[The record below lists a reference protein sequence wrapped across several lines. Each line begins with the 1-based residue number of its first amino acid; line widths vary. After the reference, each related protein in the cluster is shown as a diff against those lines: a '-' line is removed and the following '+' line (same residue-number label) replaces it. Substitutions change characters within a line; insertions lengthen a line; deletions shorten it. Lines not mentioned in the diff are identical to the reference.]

1 MKKKWVVLMLF
12 TLTLSSSMTS
22 IAAADQPANQT
33 VLADQSSTGNHTEN
47 TDKNIA
53 QTNGE
58 QIAAGEPTSA
68 GTAASTTSTK
78 AARESS
84 AKAAGG
90 SSTKAAGSSTTV
102 KNTASAGSTWT
113 VTESQ
118 IKDAAGRV
126 KSFIEKNDRLPNYVT
141 IGSKQVSM
149 SQYLKLVNQET
160 LNLYG
165 SSGSLTVGSVSGP
178 TNPTESV
185 KSGNIQKSEYLKL
198 AKNILNFMN
207 SNGRAPNYA
216 SSSLGTIRYESL
228 VYAFSRVVAFHDN
241 NSRLPN
247 YVSVKSWNSQTGGT
261 NPGTGGTNPGTGGTN
276 PGNTITDPALQK
288 YLVATANAQS
298 TSSTIKNLAA
308 SITSGKTTTYAKAQ
322 AIFNWV
328 RDHVSYSF
336 YYNTKK
342 GALGA
347 YSSRSANCCD
357 MAHLVVA
364 LARATGIPARYQ
376 HGTCTFSSGTYGHV
390 WAQLYVSGKWY
401 YADAVSTRN
410 SFGTI
415 NNWNLNTYTLHG
427 TYAELPF

>member
-12 TLTLSSSMTS
+12 TLTLSTGMTS

-53 QTNGE
+53 QTNE
-58 QIAAGEPTSA
+58 EKLAAGEPTSA
-68 GTAASTTSTK
+68 K
-78 AARESS
+78 AA
-84 AKAAGG
+84 AG

-102 KNTASAGSTWT
+102 KTTASAGSTWT
-113 VTESQ
+113 VTDSQ

-228 VYAFSRVVAFHDN
+228 VYAFSRVVAFHDD

-247 YVSVKSWNSQTGGT
+247 YVSVKSWTSQTGGST
-261 NPGTGGTNPGTGGTN
+261 T
-276 PGNTITDPALQK
+276 TDPSLQK

-336 YYNTKK
+336 YY
-342 GALGA
+342 
-347 YSSRSANCCD
+347 SRSANCCD

-364 LARATGIPARYQ
+364 LARAAGIPARYQ

-427 TYAELPF
+427 TYASLPF

>member
-68 GTAASTTSTK
+68 GTAESTTSTK

-102 KNTASAGSTWT
+102 KTTASAGSTWT
-113 VTESQ
+113 VTDSQ
-118 IKDAAGRV
+118 IKDAADRV

-228 VYAFSRVVAFHDN
+228 VYAFSRVVAFHDD

-247 YVSVKSWNSQTGGT
+247 YVSVKSWTSQTGGST
-261 NPGTGGTNPGTGGTN
+261 T
-276 PGNTITDPALQK
+276 TDPSLQK

-336 YYNTKK
+336 YYNTQK

-364 LARATGIPARYQ
+364 LARAAGIPARYQ

-427 TYAELPF
+427 TYASLPF

>member
-1 MKKKWVVLMLF
+1 LMLF
-12 TLTLSSSMTS
+12 TLTLSTGMTS

-47 TDKNIA
+47 TDKSIA
-53 QTNGE
+53 QTNE
-58 QIAAGEPTSA
+58 EKLAAGEPTSA
-68 GTAASTTSTK
+68 K
-78 AARESS
+78 AA
-84 AKAAGG
+84 AG

-102 KNTASAGSTWT
+102 KTTASAGSTWT
-113 VTESQ
+113 VTDSQ
-118 IKDAAGRV
+118 IKDAADRV

-228 VYAFSRVVAFHDN
+228 VYAFSRVVAFHDD

-247 YVSVKSWNSQTGGT
+247 YVSVKSWTSQTGGST
-261 NPGTGGTNPGTGGTN
+261 T
-276 PGNTITDPALQK
+276 TDPSLQK

-336 YYNTKK
+336 YYNTQK

-364 LARATGIPARYQ
+364 LARAAGIPARYQ

-427 TYAELPF
+427 TYASLPF

>member
-12 TLTLSSSMTS
+12 TLTLSTGMTS

-47 TDKNIA
+47 TDKSIA
-53 QTNGE
+53 QTNE
-58 QIAAGEPTSA
+58 EKLAAGEPTSA
-68 GTAASTTSTK
+68 K
-78 AARESS
+78 AA
-84 AKAAGG
+84 AG

-102 KNTASAGSTWT
+102 KTTASAGSTWT
-113 VTESQ
+113 VTDSQ
-118 IKDAAGRV
+118 IKDAADRV

-165 SSGSLTVGSVSGP
+165 SSGSLTVGSVSRP

-228 VYAFSRVVAFHDN
+228 VYAFSRVVAFHDD

-247 YVSVKSWNSQTGGT
+247 YVSVKSWTSQTGGST
-261 NPGTGGTNPGTGGTN
+261 T
-276 PGNTITDPALQK
+276 TDPSLQK

-336 YYNTKK
+336 YYNTQK

-364 LARATGIPARYQ
+364 LARAAGIPARYQ

-427 TYAELPF
+427 TYASLPF

>member
-1 MKKKWVVLMLF
+1 MLF
-12 TLTLSSSMTS
+12 TLTLSTGMTS

-47 TDKNIA
+47 TDKSIA
-53 QTNGE
+53 QTNE
-58 QIAAGEPTSA
+58 EKLAAGEPTSA
-68 GTAASTTSTK
+68 K
-78 AARESS
+78 AA
-84 AKAAGG
+84 AG

-102 KNTASAGSTWT
+102 KTTASAGSTWT
-113 VTESQ
+113 VTDSQ
-118 IKDAAGRV
+118 IKDAADRV

-228 VYAFSRVVAFHDN
+228 VYAFSRVVAFHDD

-247 YVSVKSWNSQTGGT
+247 YVSVKSWTSQTGGST
-261 NPGTGGTNPGTGGTN
+261 T
-276 PGNTITDPALQK
+276 TDPSLQK

-336 YYNTKK
+336 YYNTQK

-364 LARATGIPARYQ
+364 LARAAGIPARYQ

-427 TYAELPF
+427 TYASLPF

>member
-12 TLTLSSSMTS
+12 TLTLSTGMTS

-47 TDKNIA
+47 TDKSIA
-53 QTNGE
+53 QTNE
-58 QIAAGEPTSA
+58 EKLAAGEPTSA
-68 GTAASTTSTK
+68 K
-78 AARESS
+78 AA
-84 AKAAGG
+84 AG

-102 KNTASAGSTWT
+102 KTTASAGSTWT
-113 VTESQ
+113 VTDSQ
-118 IKDAAGRV
+118 IKDAADRV

-228 VYAFSRVVAFHDN
+228 VYAFSRVVA
-241 NSRLPN
+241 S
-247 YVSVKSWNSQTGGT
+247 
-261 NPGTGGTNPGTGGTN
+261 
-276 PGNTITDPALQK
+276 
-288 YLVATANAQS
+288 
-298 TSSTIKNLAA
+298 
-308 SITSGKTTTYAKAQ
+308 TTTTADYP
-322 AIFNWV
+322 
-328 RDHVSYSF
+328 
-336 YYNTKK
+336 T
-342 GALGA
+342 
-347 YSSRSANCCD
+347 
-357 MAHLVVA
+357 
-364 LARATGIPARYQ
+364 
-376 HGTCTFSSGTYGHV
+376 TC
-390 WAQLYVSGKWY
+390 Q
-401 YADAVSTRN
+401 
-410 SFGTI
+410 
-415 NNWNLNTYTLHG
+415 
-427 TYAELPF
+427 

>member
-1 MKKKWVVLMLF
+1 MLF
-12 TLTLSSSMTS
+12 TLTLSTGMTS

-47 TDKNIA
+47 TDKSIA
-53 QTNGE
+53 QTNE
-58 QIAAGEPTSA
+58 EKLAAGEPTSA
-68 GTAASTTSTK
+68 K
-78 AARESS
+78 AA
-84 AKAAGG
+84 AG

-102 KNTASAGSTWT
+102 KTTASAGSTWT
-113 VTESQ
+113 VTDSQ
-118 IKDAAGRV
+118 IKDAADRV

-228 VYAFSRVVAFHDN
+228 VYAFSRVVAFHDD

-247 YVSVKSWNSQTGGT
+247 YVSVKSWTSQTGGST
-261 NPGTGGTNPGTGGTN
+261 T
-276 PGNTITDPALQK
+276 TDPSLQK

-336 YYNTKK
+336 YYNTQK

-364 LARATGIPARYQ
+364 LARAAGIPARYQ
-376 HGTCTFSSGTYGHV
+376 HGTYTFSSGTYGHV

-427 TYAELPF
+427 TYASLPF

>member
-12 TLTLSSSMTS
+12 TLTLSTGMTS

-47 TDKNIA
+47 TDKSIA
-53 QTNGE
+53 QTNE
-58 QIAAGEPTSA
+58 EKLAAGEPTSA
-68 GTAASTTSTK
+68 K
-78 AARESS
+78 AA
-84 AKAAGG
+84 AG

-102 KNTASAGSTWT
+102 KTTASAGSTWT
-113 VTESQ
+113 VTDSQ
-118 IKDAAGRV
+118 IKDAADRV

-228 VYAFSRVVAFHDN
+228 VYMFSRVVAFYGD

-247 YVSVKSWNSQTGGT
+247 YVSVKSWTSQTGGST
-261 NPGTGGTNPGTGGTN
+261 T
-276 PGNTITDPALQK
+276 TDPSLQK

-336 YYNTKK
+336 YYNTQK

-364 LARATGIPARYQ
+364 LARAAGIPARYQ

-427 TYAELPF
+427 TYASLPF

>member
-102 KNTASAGSTWT
+102 KTTASAGSTWT
-113 VTESQ
+113 VTDSQ
-118 IKDAAGRV
+118 IKDAADRV

-228 VYAFSRVVAFHDN
+228 VYAFSRVVAFHDD

-247 YVSVKSWNSQTGGT
+247 YVSVKSWTSQTGGST
-261 NPGTGGTNPGTGGTN
+261 T
-276 PGNTITDPALQK
+276 TDPSLQK

-336 YYNTKK
+336 YYNTQK

-364 LARATGIPARYQ
+364 LARAAGIPARYQ

-427 TYAELPF
+427 TYASLPF

>member
-12 TLTLSSSMTS
+12 TLTLSTGMTS

-47 TDKNIA
+47 TDKSIA
-53 QTNGE
+53 QTNE
-58 QIAAGEPTSA
+58 EKLAAGEPTSA
-68 GTAASTTSTK
+68 K
-78 AARESS
+78 AA
-84 AKAAGG
+84 AG

-102 KNTASAGSTWT
+102 KTTASAGSTWT
-113 VTESQ
+113 VTDSQ
-118 IKDAAGRV
+118 IKDAADRV

-198 AKNILNFMN
+198 AKTILNFMN

-228 VYAFSRVVAFHDN
+228 VYAFSRVVAFHDD

-247 YVSVKSWNSQTGGT
+247 YVSVKSWTSQTGGST
-261 NPGTGGTNPGTGGTN
+261 T
-276 PGNTITDPALQK
+276 TDPSLQK

-336 YYNTKK
+336 YYNTQK

-364 LARATGIPARYQ
+364 LARAAGIPARYQ

-427 TYAELPF
+427 TYASLPF

>member
-12 TLTLSSSMTS
+12 TLTLSTGMTS

-47 TDKNIA
+47 TDKSIA
-53 QTNGE
+53 QTNE
-58 QIAAGEPTSA
+58 EKLAAGEPTSA
-68 GTAASTTSTK
+68 K
-78 AARESS
+78 AA
-84 AKAAGG
+84 AG

-102 KNTASAGSTWT
+102 KTTASAGSTWT
-113 VTESQ
+113 VTDSQ
-118 IKDAAGRV
+118 IKDAADRV

-178 TNPTESV
+178 TNPAESV

-198 AKNILNFMN
+198 AKNILNFMS

-228 VYAFSRVVAFHDN
+228 VYAFSRVVAFHDD

-247 YVSVKSWNSQTGGT
+247 YVSVKSWTSQTGGST
-261 NPGTGGTNPGTGGTN
+261 T
-276 PGNTITDPALQK
+276 TDPSLQK

-336 YYNTKK
+336 YYNTQK

-364 LARATGIPARYQ
+364 LARAAGIPARYQ

-427 TYAELPF
+427 TYASLPF

>member
-78 AARESS
+78 AA
-84 AKAAGG
+84 
-90 SSTKAAGSSTTV
+90 GSSTTV
-102 KNTASAGSTWT
+102 KTTASAGSTWT

-160 LNLYG
+160 LNLDG

-261 NPGTGGTNPGTGGTN
+261 NPGTGGTNPG
-276 PGNTITDPALQK
+276 NTITDPALQK

-336 YYNTKK
+336 YYNTQK

>member
-1 MKKKWVVLMLF
+1 MKKKWVVLMLI
-12 TLTLSSSMTS
+12 TLTLSSGMTT
-22 IAAADQPANQT
+22 IAAADQPGNQT
-33 VLADQSSTGNHTEN
+33 VLADQSATGNHTEN

-53 QTNGE
+53 QTNGG
-58 QIAAGEPTSA
+58 QITAGEPTSA
-68 GTAASTTSTK
+68 GTVASTTST
-78 AARESS
+78 
-84 AKAAGG
+84 KAAGG

-102 KNTASAGSTWT
+102 KTTTSAGSTST
-113 VTESQ
+113 FSDSQ
-118 IKDAAGRV
+118 IKDAAERV
-126 KSFIEKNDRLPNYVT
+126 KNFIEKNDRLPNYVT
-141 IGSKQVSM
+141 IGSRQISM
-149 SQYLKLVNQET
+149 SQYLQLVNQET

-165 SSGSLTVGSVSGP
+165 SSGSLTLKSISGP
-178 TNPTESV
+178 ANPTESV
-185 KSGNIQKSEYLKL
+185 KSGNILKSEYLKL
-198 AKNILNFMN
+198 ARNILNFMN

-216 SSSLGTIRYESL
+216 YSSLGTIRYESL
-228 VYAFSRVVAFHDN
+228 VYMFSRVVAFYGD

-247 YVSVKSWNSQTGGT
+247 YVSVKSWTSQTGGT
-261 NPGTGGTNPGTGGTN
+261 TPGDTT
-276 PGNTITDPALQK
+276 TDPALQK

-308 SITSGKTTTYAKAQ
+308 SITLGKTTTYAKAQ

-336 YYNTKK
+336 YYNTQK

-364 LARATGIPARYQ
+364 LARAANIPARYQ
-376 HGTCTFSSGTYGHV
+376 HGTCTFSSGTFGHV

-401 YADAVSTRN
+401 YADAVSSRN

-427 TYAELPF
+427 TYAALPF

>member
-1 MKKKWVVLMLF
+1 
-12 TLTLSSSMTS
+12 MTS

-47 TDKNIA
+47 TDKSIA
-53 QTNGE
+53 QTNE
-58 QIAAGEPTSA
+58 EKLAAGEPTSA
-68 GTAASTTSTK
+68 K
-78 AARESS
+78 AA
-84 AKAAGG
+84 AG

-102 KNTASAGSTWT
+102 KTTASAGSTWT
-113 VTESQ
+113 VTDSQ
-118 IKDAAGRV
+118 IKDAADRV

-228 VYAFSRVVAFHDN
+228 VYAFSRVVAFHDD

-247 YVSVKSWNSQTGGT
+247 YVSVKSWTSQTGGST
-261 NPGTGGTNPGTGGTN
+261 T
-276 PGNTITDPALQK
+276 TDPSLQK

-336 YYNTKK
+336 YYNTQK

-364 LARATGIPARYQ
+364 LARAAGIPARYQ

-427 TYAELPF
+427 TYASLPF

>member
-68 GTAASTTSTK
+68 GTAESTTSTK

-160 LNLYG
+160 LNLDG

-228 VYAFSRVVAFHDN
+228 VYAFSRVVAFHDD

-247 YVSVKSWNSQTGGT
+247 YVSVKSWTSQTGGST
-261 NPGTGGTNPGTGGTN
+261 T
-276 PGNTITDPALQK
+276 TDPSLQK

-336 YYNTKK
+336 YYNTQK

-364 LARATGIPARYQ
+364 LARAAGIPARYQ

-427 TYAELPF
+427 TYASLPF

>member
-12 TLTLSSSMTS
+12 TLTLSTGMTS

-47 TDKNIA
+47 TDKSIA
-53 QTNGE
+53 QTNE
-58 QIAAGEPTSA
+58 EKLAAGEPTSA
-68 GTAASTTSTK
+68 K
-78 AARESS
+78 AA
-84 AKAAGG
+84 AG

-102 KNTASAGSTWT
+102 KTTASAGSTWT
-113 VTESQ
+113 VTDSQ
-118 IKDAAGRV
+118 IKDAADRV

-228 VYAFSRVVAFHDN
+228 VYAFSRVVAFHDD

-247 YVSVKSWNSQTGGT
+247 YVSVKSWTSQTGGST
-261 NPGTGGTNPGTGGTN
+261 T
-276 PGNTITDPALQK
+276 TDPSLQK

-336 YYNTKK
+336 YYNTQK

-364 LARATGIPARYQ
+364 LARAAGIPARYQ

-427 TYAELPF
+427 TYASLPF

>member
-1 MKKKWVVLMLF
+1 LMLF
-12 TLTLSSSMTS
+12 TLTLSTGMTS

-53 QTNGE
+53 QTNE
-58 QIAAGEPTSA
+58 EKLAAGEPTSA

-78 AARESS
+78 AAGGSS
-84 AKAAGG
+84 AKAAAG
-90 SSTKAAGSSTTV
+90 SSTKAAGGSSAVV
-102 KNTASAGSTWT
+102 KTTASAGSTWT
-113 VTESQ
+113 VTDSQ

-178 TNPTESV
+178 TNPAESV

-198 AKNILNFMN
+198 AKNILNFMS

-228 VYAFSRVVAFHDN
+228 VYAFSRVVAFHDD

-247 YVSVKSWNSQTGGT
+247 YVSVKSWTSQTGGT
-261 NPGTGGTNPGTGGTN
+261 NPGDTT
-276 PGNTITDPALQK
+276 TDPALQK

-336 YYNTKK
+336 YYNTQK

-364 LARATGIPARYQ
+364 LARAAGIPARYQ

-427 TYAELPF
+427 TYASLPF